1 MNVSVTGNS
10 HAKIILIGEHSVVY
24 HQPAIALPLP
34 AVQVHAEMTANRD
47 SQQILTSRYY
57 SGDRQDAPIQLQGI
71 NRLIDALLAHLA
83 QPDAGFTLTIK
94 SDLPAERG
102 MGSSAA
108 TAVAIVRAMYRFF
121 NAPLSHE
128 RLLKEV
134 AVSEKIIHGHP
145 SGLDAA
151 TASAETPVWFIKGET
166 PQPLPFHLNGYLVI
180 ADSGIHG
187 QTGIAV
193 ANVAAYRKAHPK
205 QANQAIHHLGELAQ
219 QAKVAL
225 AQNQVTHLGTI
236 LTAAQRDLKQLGV
249 SHPVLDQM
257 MTVTRQNGALGAKLT
272 GGGMGGCMISLAAT
286 QADAIRI
293 QQALSGA
300 GFKQT
305 WLQPFLSE
313 ETV

>member
-34 AVQVHAEMTANRD
+34 AVQVHAEMTAHPN
-47 SQQILTSRYY
+47 SAQVLTSRYY

-71 NRLIDALLAHLA
+71 NRLIDSLLHHLTQTA
-83 QPDAGFTLTIK
+83 PGFTLTIK

-121 NAPLSHE
+121 DVSLPHDQ
-128 RLLKEV
+128 LLEEV

-151 TASAETPVWFIKGET
+151 TASAETPVWFIKGQT

-193 ANVAAYRKAHPK
+193 TNVANYRQAHP
-205 QANQAIHHLGELAQ
+205 NQAIEAITHLGQLTQ
-219 QAKVAL
+219 RAKIAL
-225 AQNQVTHLGTI
+225 AQNQVNDLGTI

-257 MTVTRQNGALGAKLT
+257 MTVALENGALGAKLT

-286 QADAIRI
+286 LADAIRI
-293 QQALSGA
+293 QHAFSGA

>member
-34 AVQVHAEMTANRD
+34 AVQVHAEMTSSPD
-47 SQQILTSRYY
+47 TIQVLTSRYY

-71 NRLIDALLAHLA
+71 NQLIDVLLAHLT
-83 QPDAGFTLTIK
+83 QTNLGFTLTIK

-121 NAPLSHE
+121 NVPLTHQ
-128 RLLKEV
+128 RLLEEV
-134 AVSEKIIHGHP
+134 AVSEKIIHGQP

-151 TASAETPVWFIKGET
+151 TASADTPVWFIKGQT

-193 ANVAAYRKAHPK
+193 ANVADYRQAHPK
-205 QANQAIHHLGELAQ
+205 QAAAAINHLGQLT
-219 QAKVAL
+219 QAAKIAL
-225 AQNQVTHLGTI
+225 AQNQVNTLGRI
-236 LTAAQRDLKQLGV
+236 LTAAQRELTQLGV
-249 SHPVLDQM
+249 SHPVLDDM
-257 MTVTRQNGALGAKLT
+257 ITVALQNGALGAKLT

-286 QADAIRI
+286 QADAVRIR
-293 QQALSGA
+293 QALFGA